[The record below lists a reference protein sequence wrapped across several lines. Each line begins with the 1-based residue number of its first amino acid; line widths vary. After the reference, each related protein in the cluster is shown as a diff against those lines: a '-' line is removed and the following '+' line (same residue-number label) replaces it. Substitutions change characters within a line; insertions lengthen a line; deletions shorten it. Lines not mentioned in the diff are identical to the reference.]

1 MSHGPTLVM
10 FDPMVVWRDLLPEER
25 DRIGAAALAYG
36 AASNVVNYVD
46 EATGHDEN
54 ALEVA
59 AMALEEAVE
68 DAAFF
73 QGDARTVYVPDLNGI
88 GIAQCRS
95 CRCTRDHACDGGCH
109 WVSPGLCS
117 TCATSPDQRGVGMIG
132 SILPALRRHL
142 LIPRNPIFNV
152 YLHHFLRSDDDR
164 ALHDHPWINLS
175 LLLDGCYLEHC
186 GDGRA
191 RFRDEG
197 QFVAR
202 RAARDARC
210 AARRASADYV
220 DPDPNGIPDLR
231 GGWGDSYEAS
241 LLGSR
246 LWQLNRSKITD
257 ATTPLPARLAPLAR
271 FHEQRRIDGRQGVRV
286 MPGVTDPFAETNRR
300 VSLIDARR
308 SAVIAEAERMVYEGM
323 SEGRWRRLCSA
334 VLGLRELSIKPGPT
348 TPPHANSNFEGGTK
362 A

>member
-36 AASNVVNYVD
+36 AAFNVANYVD

-142 LIPRNPIFNV
+142 LSVAARRPPDSMIGGADDPYLERWWLIPRNPIFNV

-202 RAARDARC
+202 MPRNAHRVQLLRIAA
-210 AARRASADYV
+210 
-220 DPDPNGIPDLR
+220 
-231 GGWGDSYEAS
+231 
-241 LLGSR
+241 
-246 LWQLNRSKITD
+246 
-257 ATTPLPARLAPLAR
+257 
-271 FHEQRRIDGRQGVRV
+271 DG
-286 MPGVTDPFAETNRR
+286 
-300 VSLIDARR
+300 
-308 SAVIAEAERMVYEGM
+308 AERPVWTLFITGPRVRHW
-323 SEGRWRRLCSA
+323 GFLCPQGWRHWRDFTSSDGSTVGKGC
-334 VLGLRELSIKPGPT
+334 E
-348 TPPHANSNFEGGTK
+348 
-362 A
+362 